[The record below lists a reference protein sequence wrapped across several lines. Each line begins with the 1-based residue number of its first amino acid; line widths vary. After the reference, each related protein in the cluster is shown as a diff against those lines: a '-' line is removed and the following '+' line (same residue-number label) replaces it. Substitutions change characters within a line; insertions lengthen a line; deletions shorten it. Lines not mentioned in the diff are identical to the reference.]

1 MDNSTKNTKSK
12 IVKNQDEN
20 KGVRVAKIIAQ
31 SGFCS
36 RREAEQ
42 LILEGRVQVNGKAI
56 DHPALLI
63 TDQSIKID
71 DKLINAKQPTKLF
84 LFYKPV
90 GTICTNNDPENRQ
103 TIFDVLPKN
112 LPRLIS
118 VGRLDFNTEG
128 LLLLTTDGAL
138 ARYIELPKSKWVRKY
153 RVRVFGKL
161 NHERLKALVKGITV
175 DGIKYGS
182 IKVEVESERESNS
195 WLSVSLTEGKNREIR
210 KIMLHLGLQVSRLI
224 RVSFGPFQLGEMRV
238 GEIHEVSKKVLKN
251 SVPIVIN

>member
-1 MDNSTKNTKSK
+1 MDNIEKTFNEKNS
-12 IVKNQDEN
+12 KNQEPS
-20 KGVRVAKIIAQ
+20 KGVRIAKIIAQ

-71 DKLINAKQPTKLF
+71 GKLINAKQPTKLF

-175 DGIKYGS
+175 EGIKYGS
-182 IKVEVESERESNS
+182 IKVEVESEKESNS

-251 SVPIVIN
+251 SVPIAIN